1 MVVEQVGEARRKE
14 ILNVMVGG
22 DQQDEQSKY
31 GAVGV
36 ALNQRGQEAV
46 GEHEKEEK
54 LGASSEISFLKMPS
68 DIWNLLNYKY
78 TEVL

>member
-1 MVVEQVGEARRKE
+1 MLKHAKKKKIEVKVK
-14 ILNVMVGG
+14 
-22 DQQDEQSKY
+22 DS
-31 GAVGV
+31 
-36 ALNQRGQEAV
+36 
-46 GEHEKEEK
+46 EHEKEEK

>member
-1 MVVEQVGEARRKE
+1 MQFIINVKACQKKKE
-14 ILNVMVGG
+14 RSESE
-22 DQQDEQSKY
+22 D
-31 GAVGV
+31 
-36 ALNQRGQEAV
+36 

-54 LGASSEISFLKMPS
+54 LGASSEILFLKMPS

>member
-1 MVVEQVGEARRKE
+1 MLKQAKKKKKE
-14 ILNVMVGG
+14 REVKVK
-22 DQQDEQSKY
+22 D
-31 GAVGV
+31 
-36 ALNQRGQEAV
+36 

-54 LGASSEISFLKMPS
+54 LGASSEILFLKMPS

>member
-1 MVVEQVGEARRKE
+1 MQYIINVKARKKKKKIE
-14 ILNVMVGG
+14 VKVK
-22 DQQDEQSKY
+22 DS
-31 GAVGV
+31 
-36 ALNQRGQEAV
+36 
-46 GEHEKEEK
+46 EHEKEEK